1 MKQPKYIFLCSILFV
16 FSCQHSL
23 STRAPSADEAK
34 ICPSQTRQKITN
46 YQIPE
51 NGLIKVA
58 FFDADS
64 TVRVS
69 LSGSVSAN
77 TPTDVRILPNV
88 PKTLKMLS
96 ENNYLIYIVSNQG
109 GVSAGNVTCETAD
122 GALNF
127 TVQEITRLGGV
138 VHGYDFAENSNEMR
152 KPETGMAKKL
162 EQILKTQFGEK
173 TKIDMVNSFMVGD
186 SAFKKEGKNNAADL
200 RLDYKTLNIVKGT
213 HFSNADRLFAQN
225 YGIYF
230 YEPTVFFGWR
240 ALGID
245 VLETSE
251 QVDQYG
257 QKFKALRRA
266 FNVISN

>member
-1 MKQPKYIFLCSILFV
+1 MKQPSKYIFLCSILFAL
-16 FSCQHSL
+16 SCQHKL
-23 STRAPSADEAK
+23 STRTPSTDETK
-34 ICPSQTRQKITN
+34 ICQSQTRQKITN
-46 YQIPE
+46 FQIPE

-88 PKTLKMLS
+88 AETLKLLH

-109 GVSAGNVTCETAD
+109 GVSAGNVSCEIAD

-127 TVQEITRLGGV
+127 TVQEITRLGGI
-138 VHGYDFAENSNEMR
+138 VHGYDFAENNNDMR

-162 EQILKTQFGEK
+162 EQILKTQFGDHV
-173 TKIDMVNSFMVGD
+173 KIDMVNSFMVGD
-186 SAFKKEGKNNAADL
+186 SAFKKEGKNNTADL
-200 RLDYKTLNIVKGT
+200 RMKTSKIIKGT

-225 YGIYF
+225 FGIYF
-230 YEPTVFFGWR
+230 YEPTDFFGWR

-245 VLETSE
+245 VFESSE
-251 QVDQYG
+251 QVDQYSL
-257 QKFKALRRA
+257 KFKALRKS
-266 FNVISN
+266 FNIISK